1 MSENKKILVM
11 DDDNMILALVT
22 SILEYHDYVIETAYN
37 GAIACEKYQQAMNN
51 ESKFDLVIIDLTIP
65 AGMGG
70 KEAVLEILK
79 IDPDAKCVVSSG
91 YALDPIMTNFS
102 DYGFKGAIS
111 NPFVVPELLGTL
123 TAIINN

>member
-1 MSENKKILVM
+1 MPYPLKIFEIVLMDVSDVDSVRSAVESIGEPIDALVM
-11 DDDNMILALVT
+11 NA
-22 SILEYHDYVIETAYN
+22 
-37 GAIACEKYQQAMNN
+37 G
-51 ESKFDLVIIDLTIP
+51 
-65 AGMGG
+65 GMGG

-111 NPFVVPELLGTL
+111 KPFVVPELLGTL